1 MKNIS
6 GLIFIFYVLI
16 LLFWQK
22 QSDHQPKI
30 FGKYPTPT
38 EYIDKKSKRKDFK
51 NERKEYIKNIH
62 RSHPDDDWKAIDRRN
77 RKLQT
82 DKIRQKRRNLF
93 LNTNWDPSLRRI
105 ENINRDLNGFWQ
117 EKGSNNLSG
126 RIHTSEIDW
135 DNNLIYCGSSGGNI
149 WRGTI
154 DGEEWTSLTDYLQI
168 NGIVMLRLIE
178 FENTRR
184 LLIGSNG
191 NFFYT
196 DNDGA
201 SLEQSTGLD
210 FLLDWGYIKRT
221 IVKQSDQSI
230 YVLANEWDYSAWQEV
245 GSIYKSTDYGVS
257 FEKILTFNQS
267 DGFINILGAGHFDIW
282 TPRYF
287 NDDIYILNDDSFYR
301 LNELDEL
308 EFISNLPTSSSNENI
323 LTGGNSQNNLFIYAH
338 VGDQIYYS
346 INGGETWADRGT
358 RPQWLFMINSFN
370 SSNINRDEI
379 YWGGMEAFR
388 SDNNANS
395 WNLVNNWWEYYGN
408 ENDKLHADIPEIR
421 FFLDEEY
428 SESIALISTDGGLYR
443 STDRLESVQNLS
455 LNGLGVSQYYSTY
468 TKRTEPYNLYA
479 GSQDQGFQRS
489 LDPNE
494 GILNFEQ
501 SISGDY
507 GHIVSG
513 DGGETLWTNYPGFT
527 MYYANP
533 ETDTNG
539 ETLNF
544 PGSGH
549 LWLAPLMEDPYYPN
563 KVYLG
568 GGGLTGGNH
577 LFHLTANQW
586 SISYEEH
593 PYSFNSKISAMSYS
607 PIEPNYRYVLTY
619 NGSFYYSI
627 NDGDDWEMS
636 NSFDGPDAHYFYG
649 STIWSSQNNLGVV
662 IIGGS
667 GYSNPPVYISYDHG
681 QSFQPFDEGLPNTLV
696 YKIVGTQDENFYFA
710 ATELGPYVYLS
721 EEGVWE
727 YLGGI
732 SAPDQV
738 YWSVE
743 YIEELNT
750 ARFGTYGRGIWDFV
764 MENTSF
770 IPGDL
775 NSDELLNIQDII
787 LLVNIVLG
795 SIDPE
800 ANQFNAGDM
809 NEDGIL
815 NILDIIDLVNNILD

>member
-6 GLIFIFYVLI
+6 GLIFIFYILV

-22 QSDHQPKI
+22 QSDQPKI
-30 FGKYPTPT
+30 FGKYPAPT

-51 NERKEYIKNIH
+51 KERKEYIKNIH
-62 RSHPDDDWKAIDRRN
+62 RSHPDDDWKAIDRKN

-82 DKIRQKRRNLF
+82 DKIRQKRRVLF
-93 LNTNWDPSLRRI
+93 LNTDRDASFRQI
-105 ENINRDLNGFWQ
+105 ENIHRDLNGFWQ

-135 DNNLIYCGSSGGNI
+135 VNNLIYCGSSGGNI

-168 NGIVMLRLIE
+168 NGILMLRLIE

-201 SLEQSTGLD
+201 TLEQSTGLD

-267 DGFINILGAGHFDIW
+267 DGFINILGASHFDIW

-287 NDDIYILNDDSFYR
+287 NDDVYILNNESFYR
-301 LNELDEL
+301 LNEFNEL
-308 EFISNLPTSSSNENI
+308 EFISNLPTSNSNENI
-323 LTGGNSQNNLFIYAH
+323 LTGGNSQNSVFIYAH

-358 RPQWLFMINSFN
+358 RPQWPFMINSFN

-379 YWGGMEAFR
+379 YWGGIEAFR
-388 SDNNANS
+388 SNNSANS
-395 WNLVNNWWEYYGN
+395 WSLVNNWWEYYGSEDN
-408 ENDKLHADIPEIR
+408 KLHADIPEIR

-489 LDPNE
+489 LNPSE

-513 DGGETLWTNYPGFT
+513 DDGETLWTNYPGFT

-563 KVYLG
+563 KAYLG
-568 GGGLTGGNH
+568 GGGLSGGHH

-607 PIEPNYRYVLTY
+607 PIEPSYRYVLTY

-627 NDGDDWEMS
+627 NDGGDWEIS

-649 STIWSSQNNLGVV
+649 STIWSSQNNLGLV

-696 YKIVGTQDENFYFA
+696 YKIVGTQDENYYFA
-710 ATELGPYVYLS
+710 ATELGPYVYIS
-721 EEGVWE
+721 DEGVWE

-738 YWSVE
+738 YWTVE

-764 MENTSF
+764 MESSSF
-770 IPGDL
+770 ILGDL
-775 NSDELLNIQDII
+775 NFDELLNIQDVI

-800 ANQFNAGDM
+800 TNQFNAGDM
-809 NEDGIL
+809 NEDGLL
-815 NILDIIDLVNNILD
+815 NILDIIDLVNNILG